1 MGHNGGTSGSF
12 LPLLPGPIYLRLAVD
27 LDWAY
32 NVKCILEEELFE

>member
-1 MGHNGGTSGSF
+1 MGQYGGTSGSI
-12 LPLLPGPIYLRLAVD
+12 LPLLPGPMDSMLAVG